1 MKQQDLRAILEDA
14 ELSIEDK
21 MAKIQAING
30 QDVGAAK
37 SKSQDEIATLTQQ
50 LEELKTKNT
59 ELESNA
65 SKYSDYEELLNFKN
79 GVIEKEMK
87 QQRVDFL
94 KGQGAKHPDLF
105 IDKIDWDKLTYNEET
120 KKFEGENLEECIKGL
135 KDTYSDLFENTSPV
149 VVNVN
154 PSTNS
159 TQELSGVE
167 AAFYKLNPQLMP
179 NK

>member
-1 MKQQDLRAILEDA
+1 MKNQNLRAIIEDA

-30 QDVGAAK
+30 QDVGAAI

-50 LEELKTKNT
+50 LEELKTKNS

-79 GVIEKEMK
+79 GVIEKETK

-94 KGQGAKHPDLF
+94 K
-105 IDKIDWDKLTYNEET
+105 
-120 KKFEGENLEECIKGL
+120 
-135 KDTYSDLFENTSPV
+135 
-149 VVNVN
+149 
-154 PSTNS
+154 
-159 TQELSGVE
+159 
-167 AAFYKLNPQLMP
+167 
-179 NK
+179 